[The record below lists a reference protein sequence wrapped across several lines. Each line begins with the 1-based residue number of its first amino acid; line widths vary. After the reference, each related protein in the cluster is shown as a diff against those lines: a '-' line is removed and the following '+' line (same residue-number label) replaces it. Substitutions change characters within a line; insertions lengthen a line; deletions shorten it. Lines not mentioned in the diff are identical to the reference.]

1 MNIITEFLKFLSP
14 KEKILYFL
22 LIFGAIINVVL
33 EVFSIGLVIPLI
45 GFILNPDKMLDKF
58 FQYFPKIENYQI
70 SDIINNSNFLNIF
83 ITIFV
88 LIFIIKNIY
97 ILFYFFYQT
106 KFIMHL
112 EGALSKR
119 ILRKIVEQNY
129 DFFIKNHTAALISK
143 IDNDVTIFCRLLAGN
158 LILFISELLI
168 IVGFLT
174 IIILFNL
181 TKVFFIFLFFFVFG
195 IFLIR
200 IISKLSK
207 KWGKDRKIAD
217 VEKLNS
223 LTTIISNIRNIILDN
238 KYKSLV
244 NKFSDTTNKLAS
256 VHKKI
261 AFTNIIP
268 KLTFETIGIISISL
282 VIYYLISNDYS
293 KEHII
298 TTTGFF
304 IAVAYR
310 IIPCMQK
317 IIISY
322 QNISYSKVSA
332 KELFETLSLSKKV
345 HYSDEIINFKKNVI
359 LSDVSF
365 SHNERSKLIFDNANL
380 TIEKGK
386 IAGVYGES
394 GAGKSTLVDIISCLR
409 SINKGKVFIDN
420 IEMNNPEIIRKWQN
434 EISYVSQNTVLFK
447 DTLRNNII
455 FSSNKDQINHELLDK
470 TIIEAQL
477 DSFIDTLPNKLDTDV
492 GELGVKLSGGQRQ
505 RIGIARALYK
515 QPNFLI
521 FDEATNALDSRSEN
535 LIMETIFN
543 LKLETTILII
553 SHKKSLIERCDKI
566 YEIKDGKIFEKKKS
580 I

>member
-1 MNIITEFLKFLSP
+1 MI
-14 KEKILYFL
+14 
-22 LIFGAIINVVL
+22 
-33 EVFSIGLVIPLI
+33 
-45 GFILNPDKMLDKF
+45 
-58 FQYFPKIENYQI
+58 
-70 SDIINNSNFLNIF
+70 
-83 ITIFV
+83 
-88 LIFIIKNIY
+88 
-97 ILFYFFYQT
+97 
-106 KFIMHL
+106 
-112 EGALSKR
+112 
-119 ILRKIVEQNY
+119 
-129 DFFIKNHTAALISK
+129 
-143 IDNDVTIFCRLLAGN
+143 
-158 LILFISELLI
+158 
-168 IVGFLT
+168 
-174 IIILFNL
+174 
-181 TKVFFIFLFFFVFG
+181 
-195 IFLIR
+195 
-200 IISKLSK
+200 
-207 KWGKDRKIAD
+207 
-217 VEKLNS
+217 
-223 LTTIISNIRNIILDN
+223 
-238 KYKSLV
+238 
-244 NKFSDTTNKLAS
+244 
-256 VHKKI
+256 
-261 AFTNIIP
+261 
-268 KLTFETIGIISISL
+268 
-282 VIYYLISNDYS
+282 
-293 KEHII
+293 
-298 TTTGFF
+298 
-304 IAVAYR
+304 
-310 IIPCMQK
+310 
-317 IIISY
+317 
-322 QNISYSKVSA
+322 
-332 KELFETLSLSKKV
+332 
-345 HYSDEIINFKKNVI
+345 
-359 LSDVSF
+359 
-365 SHNERSKLIFDNANL
+365 

-566 YEIKDGKIFEKKKS
+566 YKIKDGKIFEKKKS